1 MKHFILGALIASAAT
16 APSFVSPASAQ
27 ATRTWVSGVGDDA
40 NPCSRT
46 APCRTF
52 PGAISKTAN
61 PGEINCIDPGAY
73 GALTIV
79 NRSVSILCN
88 YTEAGVLSA
97 GTNGITVN
105 NGATNVV
112 YLEGLDIDGVNTG
125 VNGVRVIGSGKV
137 TISKSRIRN
146 HSNYGVDLEGTAN
159 ARVFIVDSIITGNA
173 TGGFLI
179 QGPGGVANNGILDHA
194 TIDSNGA
201 AAVKVA
207 AGGTLTVSNSVL
219 TGSTVAIDPTGG
231 GTVTSYKTS
240 VIRPA
245 ATINTPLPEQ

>member
-1 MKHFILGALIASAAT
+1 IGALISGALT
-16 APSFVSPASAQ
+16 AVSFVAPASAQ
-27 ATRTWVSGVGDDA
+27 ATRTWVSGTGDDV

-46 APCRTF
+46 APCKTF
-52 PGAISKTAN
+52 AGAISKTAN
-61 PGEINCIDPGAY
+61 PGEINCLDPAGY
-73 GALTIV
+73 GAVSI
-79 NRSVSILCN
+79 NSRSLSILCS
-88 YTEAGVLSA
+88 YTEGGIASA
-97 GTNGITVN
+97 NTNGVN
-105 NGATNVV
+105 VTAGATDKVF
-112 YLEGLDIDGVNTG
+112 LEGLDIDGTG
-125 VNGVRVIGSGKV
+125 TGINGIRMLGTGKL

-146 HSNYGVDLEGTAN
+146 HTNYGVDLEGTAN
-159 ARVFIVDSIITGNA
+159 ARVFITDSIISGNG

-179 QGPGGVANNGILDHA
+179 QGPGGVANNGILDHT

-231 GTVTSYKTS
+231 GTVTSYGTS